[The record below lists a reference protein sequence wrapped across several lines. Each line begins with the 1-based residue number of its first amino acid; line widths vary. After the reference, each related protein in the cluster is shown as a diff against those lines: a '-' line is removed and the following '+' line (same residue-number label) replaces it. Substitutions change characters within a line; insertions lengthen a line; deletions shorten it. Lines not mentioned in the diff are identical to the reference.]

1 MAIPHHRVNIEGRT
15 GQMPVLRPVARA
27 YQTLADQDLQF
38 ATERGSSPHAVGGKP
53 KRQTGHSIHGQK
65 LHNPPRSWASVIHYS
80 RIAHAH
86 EGEQQEQSCYGTTVH
101 AHRNDAQRNPG
112 PPPGGSGRGSRD
124 FRDSQPLSGLH
135 RDNRNNCLRPVICF
149 LSRGSAPK
157 VRPQWKILSFR
168 DLLKSA
174 QPITKGN
181 IAPFNPPVSQEKL
194 GTRALFASGQT
205 AATTETGQ
213 TKDIRYPVFIHD
225 RRTCYQNN

>member
-1 MAIPHHRVNIEGRT
+1 MAMPHHRGNIEGGT
-15 GQMPVLRPVARA
+15 AQTPVLPSVARA
-27 YQTLADQDLQF
+27 CQTLADRDLHF

-53 KRQTGHSIHGQK
+53 KRQTKHSTHEQK
-65 LHNPPRSWASVIHYS
+65 LHNPPRSWASIICYS
-80 RIAHAH
+80 RIAYAH
-86 EGEQQEQSCYGTTVH
+86 EGEQQEQSCSGAAVH

-112 PPPGGSGRGSRD
+112 PPPGRSGHGSRA
-124 FRDSQPLSGLH
+124 FRDSQPLSAVH
-135 RDNRNNCLRPVICF
+135 RDNRNNCLRPVIWF
-149 LSRGSAPK
+149 LSRGAAPK
-157 VRPQWKILSFR
+157 VRPQWKILSLR
-168 DLLKSA
+168 DLLKLA
-174 QPITKGN
+174 QPVTKGN